1 MRNLHRIQ
9 KNKLLLALWAG
20 CCLSTSLTAQS
31 LPSTLISSGS
41 ARASSAS
48 LGTLEWSIGEPVSG
62 TFSPSAST
70 TVLTQ
75 GFHQTF
81 VTVTAVSESADAVKV
96 SVYPNP
102 TSEVIHVVAAES
114 VRLRLWGIGG
124 ELLKEEANGATD
136 HQVMVAGLPAGL
148 YLLEVQLENNKPPL
162 FFKISVVK

>member
-1 MRNLHRIQ
+1 MRNLHCIQ

-20 CCLSTSLTAQS
+20 SCLSTSLIAQY

-62 TFSPSAST
+62 TFSPSAGT
-70 TVLTQ
+70 AVLTQ

-81 VTVTAVSESADAVKV
+81 VTITPVSESADGLKV

-102 TSEVIHVVAAES
+102 TSEVIHVVAAEPA
-114 VRLRLWGIGG
+114 RLRLWSISG
-124 ELLKEEANGATD
+124 ELLREVVNDAIN
-136 HQVMVAGLPAGL
+136 HQVMVDELPAGL
-148 YLLEVQLENNKPPL
+148 YVLEVQLEGNKLPL
-162 FFKISVVK
+162 FFKLSVVK

>member
-1 MRNLHRIQ
+1 MRDLHCIQ

-20 CCLSTSLTAQS
+20 CCLSTSLMAQS

-62 TFSPSAST
+62 TFSPSVGT

-81 VTVTAVSESADAVKV
+81 VTITPVSEYADAVKV

-102 TSEVIHVVAAES
+102 TSEVIHVVAAEPT
-114 VRLRLWGIGG
+114 RLRLWGISG
-124 ELLKEEANGATD
+124 ELLREVINDAIN
-136 HQVMVAGLPAGL
+136 HQIEVEGLPAGV
-148 YLLEVQLENNKPPL
+148 YLLEVQLEGDIPPH